1 MERRGLDAELVRAVL
16 TAPGQRLATRPGRV
30 IFQSRM
36 LDSVTR
42 REYLVSVF
50 VDVNCQP
57 MEVVTVYRTSRVA
70 KYWRE

>member
-1 MERRGLDAELVRAVL
+1 
-16 TAPGQRLATRPGRV
+16 
-30 IFQSRM
+30 M